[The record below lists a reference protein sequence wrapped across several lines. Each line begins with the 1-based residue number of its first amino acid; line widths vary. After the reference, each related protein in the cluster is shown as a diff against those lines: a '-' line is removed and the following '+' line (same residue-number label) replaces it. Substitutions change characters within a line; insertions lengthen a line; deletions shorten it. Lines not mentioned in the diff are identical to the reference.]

1 MVEFRK
7 YLVAYVLKEA
17 IKRYVRKT
25 NNINNR
31 GQSNHG
37 AKHEGGVSGTSKQR
51 LTVKWVRINYINSA
65 DIKISHYVIL
75 GIQLLYVYVQCVY
88 IVHTKCWTPT
98 KTTDTI

>member
-25 NNINNR
+25 NNINDR
-31 GQSNHG
+31 DQSNHG

-75 GIQLLYVYVQCVY
+75 SVQLLYVYVQCVY

-98 KTTDTI
+98 KKKDAI